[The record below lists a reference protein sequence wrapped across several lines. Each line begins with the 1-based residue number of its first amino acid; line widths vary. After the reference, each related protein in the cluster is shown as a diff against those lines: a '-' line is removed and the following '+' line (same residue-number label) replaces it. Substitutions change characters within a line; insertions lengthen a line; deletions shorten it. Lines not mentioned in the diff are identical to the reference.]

1 MKVDSTS
8 TSSLSSPK
16 GGVQGARQGGGKIQ
30 AFPGKPDLRVQAGA
44 RYKMRM
50 NPIFFLLIE
59 LLEIYKWIVIAAVIV
74 SWLIV
79 FNVINTY
86 NNFVRSLLHMLSAL
100 TEPVFR
106 RVRKILPPMGGLDLS
121 PIIVFVIIITLQ
133 YTIGWI
139 SARYGI

>member
-1 MKVDSTS
+1 
-8 TSSLSSPK
+8 L
-16 GGVQGARQGGGKIQ
+16 
-30 AFPGKPDLRVQAGA
+30 PGKPGLRVKPGG
-44 RYKMRM
+44 RYNSTM

>member
-1 MKVDSTS
+1 MTGKD
-8 TSSLSSPK
+8 
-16 GGVQGARQGGGKIQ
+16 GGFRKAQGARQGGGKIQ
-30 AFPGKPDLRVQAGA
+30 ACPGKPGLRVQGGG

-106 RVRKILPPMGGLDLS
+106 RVRKFLPPMGGLDLS